1 MSTALAESG
10 CYGVLTEVCDFVH
23 NYFEYAIYDGTFE
36 IIGGTISL
44 DSLVANG
51 QRFRIIGSALND
63 GIYTYHTDGQIFN
76 DDGNNGVT
84 LATET
89 FTGRVV
95 AMAVPA
101 TFLQI
106 VNDIKEWQNKN
117 KAVLESPYQSESFG
131 GYSYTKASGSGS
143 NAGGSLGWQDMFRSR
158 LNAYRK
164 IS

>member
-1 MSTALAESG
+1 M
-10 CYGVLTEVCDFVH
+10 LTEVCDFVH
-23 NYFEYAIYDGTFE
+23 NYFEYAIYDGTFTVE
-36 IIGGTISL
+36 DGTINL
-44 DSLVANG
+44 DSLVADG

-63 GIYTYHTDGQIFN
+63 GIYTYHTDGTISN
-76 DDGNNGVT
+76 DDGDDGVT
-84 LATET
+84 LASET

-95 AMAVPA
+95 AMAVPT
-101 TFLQI
+101 TFLAI
-106 VNDIKEWQNKN
+106 VADIADWQEKN

-143 NAGGSLGWQDMFRSR
+143 NAGGSLGWQDMFRAR

>member
-1 MSTALAESG
+1 M
-10 CYGVLTEVCDFVH
+10 LTEVCDFVH

-36 IIGGTISL
+36 ISGGTINL

-76 DDGNNGVT
+76 DDGNNEIK

-106 VNDIKEWQNKN
+106 VNDVKEWQNQN

>member
-1 MSTALAESG
+1 M
-10 CYGVLTEVCDFVH
+10 LTEVCDFVH
-23 NYFEYAIYDGTFE
+23 NYFEYAVYNGTFE
-36 IIGGTISL
+36 INGGTINL

-76 DDGNNGVT
+76 DDGNNGTT

-117 KAVLESPYQSESFG
+117 RAVLESPYQSESFG

>member
-1 MSTALAESG
+1 M
-10 CYGVLTEVCDFVH
+10 LTEVCDFVH
-23 NYFEYAIYDGTFE
+23 NYFEYAIYEGTFE
-36 IIGGTISL
+36 IEDGTIDL

-63 GIYTYHTDGQIFN
+63 GIYTYHTDGTIFN
-76 DDGNNGVT
+76 DDGKVGVT
-84 LATET
+84 LASET

-95 AMAVPA
+95 AMAVPT
-101 TFLQI
+101 TFLAI
-106 VNDIKEWQNKN
+106 VADIADWQTKN

-143 NAGGSLGWQDMFRSR
+143 NAGGSLGWQDMFRAR
-158 LNAYRK
+158 LNACRK

>member
-1 MSTALAESG
+1 M
-10 CYGVLTEVCDFVH
+10 LTEVCDFVH
-23 NYFEYAIYDGTFE
+23 NYFEYAVYDGTFTVE
-36 IIGGTISL
+36 DGTINL

-63 GIYTYHTDGQIFN
+63 GIYTYHTDGTIFN
-76 DDGNNGVT
+76 DDGKEGVM
-84 LATET
+84 LASET

-95 AMAVPA
+95 AMAVPQA
-101 TFLQI
+101 VLSI
-106 VNDIKEWQNKN
+106 VADIVDWVDKN
-117 KAVLESPYQSESFG
+117 KTVLDSPYQSESFG

-143 NAGGSLGWQDMFRSR
+143 NAGGALGWQDMFRSR

>member
-1 MSTALAESG
+1 M
-10 CYGVLTEVCDFVH
+10 LTEVCDFVH
-23 NYFEYAIYDGTFE
+23 NYFEYAVYDGTFTVE
-36 IIGGTISL
+36 DGTINL

-63 GIYTYHTDGQIFN
+63 GIYTYHTDGAIFD
-76 DDGNNGVT
+76 DDGETGVT
-84 LATET
+84 LAAET

-95 AMAVPA
+95 AMAVPTA
-101 TFLQI
+101 FLAI
-106 VNDIKEWQNKN
+106 VADIADWQEKN

-143 NAGGSLGWQDMFRSR
+143 NAGGSLGWQDMFRAR

>member
-1 MSTALAESG
+1 M
-10 CYGVLTEVCDFVH
+10 LTEVCDFVH
-23 NYFEYAIYDGTFE
+23 NYFEYAIYEGTFE
-36 IIGGTISL
+36 IEDGTIDL

-63 GIYTYHTDGQIFN
+63 GIYTYHTDGTIFN
-76 DDGNNGVT
+76 DDGKVGVT
-84 LATET
+84 LASET

-95 AMAVPA
+95 AMAVPQA
-101 TFLQI
+101 VLSI
-106 VNDIKEWQNKN
+106 VSDITDWVDKN
-117 KAVLESPYQSESFG
+117 KTVLDSPYQSESFG
-131 GYSYTKASGSGS
+131 GYSYTKASGSGA

>member
-1 MSTALAESG
+1 M
-10 CYGVLTEVCDFVH
+10 LTEVCDFVH
-23 NYFEYAIYDGTFE
+23 NYFEYAVYDGTFE
-36 IIGGTISL
+36 ISGGTIDL
-44 DSLVANG
+44 DSLVADG

-63 GIYTYHTDGQIFN
+63 GIYTYHTDGAIFD
-76 DDGNNGVT
+76 DDGETGVT
-84 LATET
+84 LAAET

-95 AMAVPA
+95 AMAVPTA
-101 TFLQI
+101 FLAI
-106 VNDIKEWQNKN
+106 VADIADWQEKN

-143 NAGGSLGWQDMFRSR
+143 NAGGSLGWQDMFRAR

>member
-1 MSTALAESG
+1 
-10 CYGVLTEVCDFVH
+10 VLTEVCDFVH